1 MRLEPNFSTVPTHSK
16 SMWIFSFWENISHK
30 CVNIDN
36 FVNCIR
42 FIYRHFDKVL
52 WAQWEYFFF
61 TLANVYINVCRKK
74 LKLNVLLSFGLSFC
88 SGCHDIVLKH
98 ILGVRHNLLDL
109 FFSYFYHLFELIF
122 GFEKKTK
129 KKNSWIYVTFFS
141 FLFHLFTLKVYYHS
155 GWKAIAYE
163 LFCLSFWDI
172 YPYSQIDYFTHKISQ
187 KSFYS

>member
-109 FFSYFYHLFELIF
+109 FFFVFLSSLWINFRFWKED
-122 GFEKKTK
+122 EKKK
-129 KKNSWIYVTFFS
+129 QLNLCYIFLILISSIYPES
-141 FLFHLFTLKVYYHS
+141 L
-155 GWKAIAYE
+155 
-163 LFCLSFWDI
+163 LSFWLKSDSI
-172 YPYSQIDYFTHKISQ
+172 RIILSIFLRHLSLFTNRLFHS
-187 KSFYS
+187 